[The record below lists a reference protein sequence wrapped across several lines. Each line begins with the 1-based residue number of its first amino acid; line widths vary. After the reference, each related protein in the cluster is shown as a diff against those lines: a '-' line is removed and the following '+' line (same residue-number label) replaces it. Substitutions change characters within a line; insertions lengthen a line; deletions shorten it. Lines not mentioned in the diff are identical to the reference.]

1 MVGLQL
7 KAAHMN
13 KQQADIACYRLAIE
27 YLCNEP
33 HDSDEARDAL
43 AAELQQAAANWF
55 VSSNDTGK

>member
-1 MVGLQL
+1 
-7 KAAHMN
+7 MN